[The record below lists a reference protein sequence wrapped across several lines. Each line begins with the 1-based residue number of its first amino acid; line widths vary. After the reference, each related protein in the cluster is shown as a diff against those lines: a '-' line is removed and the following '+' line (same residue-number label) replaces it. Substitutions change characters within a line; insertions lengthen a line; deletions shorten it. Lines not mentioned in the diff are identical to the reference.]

1 MMAVRLPA
9 FCAMP
14 DNFRTGP
21 TGAAGTAGAIAA
33 APMLRSRGALGAAD
47 LFELYLK
54 GLRVDGRNAAAP
66 VRFRK
71 RNACDVNSSAVGSF
85 SMAGRRT
92 EATGA
97 CAGTP

>member
-14 DNFRTGP
+14 DNFRIGP
-21 TGAAGTAGAIAA
+21 TGAAGTTGAIAA
-33 APMLRSRGALGAAD
+33 TLMLRSRGALGAD
-47 LFELYLK
+47 DFVELYLK

-66 VRFRK
+66 ERLR
-71 RNACDVNSSAVGSF
+71 RRDACDVSSSGVGSF
-85 SMAGRRT
+85 SIPERRT
-92 EATGA
+92 EAAGG